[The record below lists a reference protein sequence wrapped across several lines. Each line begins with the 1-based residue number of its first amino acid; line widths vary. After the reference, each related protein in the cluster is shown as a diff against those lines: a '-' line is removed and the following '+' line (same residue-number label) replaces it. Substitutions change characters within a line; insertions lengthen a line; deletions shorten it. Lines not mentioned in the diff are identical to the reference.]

1 MQEQQQIHP
10 QNNRKQQRLQRL
22 NQLRQFDREIRLLG
36 FPILAGIDEA
46 GRGPLAGPVVAA
58 AVVLPEDWSCEG
70 IDDSKKLS
78 ESQRTMFYDEIK
90 KNAISIGV
98 GCISE
103 TMIDRINILQS
114 TYLAMKEA
122 VSQLHVKP
130 DCLVLDAVRL
140 PDCTIIQKSFIKG
153 DGKSFSIASASI
165 IAKVT
170 RDRMMQEYDKKYPH
184 YGFAQ
189 HKGYGTKLH
198 YAALLNHGPCPIHR
212 KSFLGKL
219 NPIEFH

>member
-1 MQEQQQIHP
+1 MQ
-10 QNNRKQQRLQRL
+10 NRKQQRLQRL
-22 NQLRQFDREIRLLG
+22 NQLLQFDCEIRQLG
-36 FPILAGIDEA
+36 FPVLAGIDEA

-70 IDDSKKLS
+70 IDDSKKLT
-78 ESQRTMFYDEIK
+78 EKQRDFFYDEIT

-98 GCISE
+98 GSISE
-103 TMIDRINILQS
+103 NMIDRINILQS

-122 VSQLHVKP
+122 LAQLKTAP
-130 DCLVLDAVRL
+130 NCLVLDAVHL
-140 PDCTIIQKSFIKG
+140 PDCNITQKSFIKG
-153 DGKSFSIASASI
+153 DNKSFLIAAASI

-170 RDRMMQEYDKKYPH
+170 RDRMMLEYDKIYPQ

-189 HKGYGTKLH
+189 HKGYGTEFH
-198 YAALLNHGPCPIHR
+198 YKALQNHGPCPIHR

-219 NPIEFH
+219 YPIEFH

>member
-1 MQEQQQIHP
+1 M
-10 QNNRKQQRLQRL
+10 NNRKQKRLQRL

-36 FPILAGIDEA
+36 FPVLAGIDEA

-78 ESQRTMFYDEIK
+78 ELQRNVFYDEIK

-103 TMIDRINILQS
+103 NMIDRINILQS

-122 VSQLHVKP
+122 LSQLQVKP

-140 PDCTIIQKSFIKG
+140 PDCAIVQKSFIKG
-153 DGKSFSIASASI
+153 DSKSFSIATASI

-170 RDRMMQEYDKKYPH
+170 RDRMMLEYDKKYPH

-198 YAALLNHGPCPIHR
+198 YEALLNHGPCPIHR